1 MSGAGKQEWGS
12 VVTQVLN
19 VFQSNCGSDA
29 SRTLPGS
36 CVTGGGVTKSA
47 LHGSVGTLQFSPSGF
62 FFLITQNA
70 KRSSFVDM
78 HQIRVGTQRGSTIKK
93 RYFLSSL

>member
-78 HQIRVGTQRGSTIKK
+78 CNTEYESELNGEVQLKSVTS
-93 RYFLSSL
+93 